1 MQSTVLAWTQK
12 GTRSRIRNT
21 AWKPRTKLAGSDS
34 TTLIFPFFV
43 AITFLFFVTS
53 KINSNKANEKTTN
66 WYGMVP
72 VILIRVTAPFWPL
85 DPRSKIGFFPHF
97 AFSTVPINV
106 PYPQHCFLY
115 SWKGSVCRYSP
126 PFIRFYNLRGG
137 GGVTTWKA
145 RSAVSHIL
153 VFQSLLGQ
161 TYIYFFV
168 WDGGDTCFKYPFL
181 FLTRGPKNTFLG
193 GFSVFFLGVF
203 FYCQPWSD
211 QRYESGSFHQK
222 T

>member
-1 MQSTVLAWTQK
+1 
-12 GTRSRIRNT
+12 
-21 AWKPRTKLAGSDS
+21 
-34 TTLIFPFFV
+34 
-43 AITFLFFVTS
+43 
-53 KINSNKANEKTTN
+53 
-66 WYGMVP
+66 MVP
-72 VILIRVTAPFWPL
+72 VILIRVTAPFW
-85 DPRSKIGFFPHF
+85 DIH
-97 AFSTVPINV
+97 
-106 PYPQHCFLY
+106 
-115 SWKGSVCRYSP
+115 P
-126 PFIRFYNLRGG
+126 PSYVFIICGG
-137 GGVTTWKA
+137 GGRGVTTWKA